1 VTIEKWAQDKC
12 PVHKAMSVRR
22 LQGYTQRVFEKPEP
36 HMPAHNP
43 SSWLACLAPTT
54 RSLPI
59 VAGLAAV
66 YFFAGKVGLQL
77 AVVHPSATAV
87 WPGTG
92 IALAA
97 ILLF

>member
-1 VTIEKWAQDKC
+1 
-12 PVHKAMSVRR
+12 MSVRR
-22 LQGYTQRVFEKPEP
+22 LQGYNQRVFEKPEP